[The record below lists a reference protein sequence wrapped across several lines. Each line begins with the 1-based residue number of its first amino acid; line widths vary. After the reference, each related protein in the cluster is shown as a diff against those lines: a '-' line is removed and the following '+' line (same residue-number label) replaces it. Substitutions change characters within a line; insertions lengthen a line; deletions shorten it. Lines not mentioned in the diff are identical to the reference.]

1 MKIAEAYVEIKG
13 DYKKFR
19 SELTKEGKSAGQQ
32 VAGAFAQAFAAAAF
46 TAGVAKSINA
56 ANRLQQAVGATEAV
70 FGSAGRAVK
79 EFADTSAQSFG
90 ISASAARELTAQIGA
105 LLQGMGFTA
114 EEAASTSV
122 ELAQLGADLAA
133 TFGGKPEAAV
143 QALGAALRGER
154 DPIERYGISLNEAA
168 VKQKA
173 LELGLYDGV
182 GALDANGRAQA
193 TLALITERSAGA
205 QGQFARESTTAAGA
219 QAIAAASAEDAAA
232 SFGEVLLPVY
242 TRVVEVAGALAGV
255 FGKLPA
261 PVQTAV
267 VALAGLIAFQGPI
280 RAVVTQAKALEGV
293 LGKIGV
299 SGKTAA
305 AGLGVLTG
313 ALVLYELHAG
323 EAEKQIRELASTMDD
338 EFKASILDSVDALSR
353 FQPGFADE
361 IFTLGDAAGYSAEEL
376 VKMTAPTAE
385 LQARLLELAESD
397 AAFRAG
403 LEETGITLEL
413 LREIVGSNAAAQQQ
427 YEATM
432 AGTQG
437 AAEDLGGQLGSVTDA
452 TVKYGLTSA
461 EAAHAADELTQ
472 AIEGQEQAQ
481 RDIYTAIVDSVAALV
496 SAEDATF
503 AATEAV
509 SEYNASLAEQAAA
522 SDDAKMTAGELRDE
536 LESTRDSILDAAAAQ
551 VEMTGASL
559 DTKDGI
565 QLYIDKIRE
574 LSQNIAPGSPV
585 AQALDGIVATLEAQM
600 HQAEPAGQAIG
611 KGLMDGIAA
620 GIRVNRIIAENEMAA
635 VVRRLLDR
643 GVNVARIR
651 SPSKES
657 AERIGEPLAEGIAV
671 GIEAGAPTVRQAMA
685 DLVTSSIEE
694 AEDLVDGAKS
704 IFDGLWDSIDDE
716 RHQERLQEGVSD
728 ANDTLADARRRLV
741 DAQRALAGATPG
753 TEDYT
758 EAQEDLADAQER
770 VEDAERRVR
779 DANLDLLESSQDL
792 IDQGP
797 EGEATFAALG
807 AAAGLTEGQVRAL
820 IQAYKDL
827 KAAQGEL
834 DEANA
839 ANPDAP
845 SSTAEEQL
853 DARNQLDAAI
863 ARVRQLDESGASD
876 GELAAAIVAAAK
888 LAKKVNG
895 GKGLDWLRY
904 FAGSYQRTW
913 DDLAGI
919 EAAWAKSGFDAG
931 GVVPGPIG
939 SRQVALVHG
948 GETILPTHR
957 QGVGTLDPVEFGEAA
972 ARAFAREMRRM
983 ERAR

>member
-432 AGTQG
+432 AGTTTATENLRG
-437 AAEDLGGQLGSVTDA
+437 ATEGGIGAIEHLAEKLA
-452 TVKYGLTSA
+452 TARERLDELAASTIASTNADINYEDQVWQTAFALEEYNTSMAEGNLTLEEARGLFETTRDKLLQQA
-461 EAAHAADELTQ
+461 EAFVE
-472 AIEGQEQAQ
+472 
-481 RDIYTAIVDSVAALV
+481 
-496 SAEDATF
+496 AE
-503 AATEAV
+503 
-509 SEYNASLAEQAAA
+509 
-522 SDDAKMTAGELRDE
+522 
-536 LESTRDSILDAAAAQ
+536 
-551 VEMTGASL
+551 GASL
-559 DTKDGI
+559 DSEAGARLYKEELGRLAG
-565 QLYIDKIRE
+565 QL
-574 LSQNIAPGSPV
+574 APGSELRRF
-585 AQALDGIVATLEAQM
+585 LDDY
-600 HQAEPAGQAIG
+600 IG
-611 KGLMDGIAA
+611 DLNRVPRNITTTV
-620 GIRVNRIIAENEMAA
+620 RVNREG
-635 VVRRLLDR
+635 
-643 GVNVARIR
+643 GVDINGDGRIDAKALGGPVAGGV
-651 SPSKES
+651 PVLV
-657 AERIGEPLAEGIAV
+657 GE
-671 GIEAGAPTVRQAMA
+671 
-685 DLVTSSIEE
+685 
-694 AEDLVDGAKS
+694 K
-704 IFDGLWDSIDDE
+704 
-716 RHQERLQEGVSD
+716 
-728 ANDTLADARRRLV
+728 
-741 DAQRALAGATPG
+741 
-753 TEDYT
+753 
-758 EAQEDLADAQER
+758 
-770 VEDAERRVR
+770 
-779 DANLDLLESSQDL
+779 
-792 IDQGP
+792 GP
-797 EGEATFAALG
+797 EVFVPSVP
-807 AAAGLTEGQVRAL
+807 GQ
-820 IQAYKDL
+820 IIPNNQL
-827 KAAQGEL
+827 KTGG
-834 DEANA
+834 
-839 ANPDAP
+839 
-845 SSTAEEQL
+845 SSTWMNTGAMTILSNKLAQITDE
-853 DARNQLDAAI
+853 
-863 ARVRQLDESGASD
+863 VDESGSALRVSL
-876 GELAAAIVAAAK
+876 EEYIATLNRIPRLITTTVQ
-888 LAKKVNG
+888 VNQEG
-895 GKGLDWLRY
+895 AVDIN
-904 FAGSYQRTW
+904 S
-913 DDLAGI
+913 
-919 EAAWAKSGFDAG
+919 G
-931 GVVPGPIG
+931 GVGG
-939 SRQVALVHG
+939 QVGASG
-948 GETILPTHR
+948 GGMSAE
-957 QGVGTLDPVEFGEAA
+957 QFGREA
-972 ARAFAREMRRM
+972 ARAMARELRVLMRVG
-983 ERAR
+983 